1 MRSLF
6 GTQLSLWPDWAGKDG
21 SFKRQ
26 TSGFRDVVSPASDKN
41 AKYPAEKGRYVLY
54 VSYACPWSVGGDRLA
69 DQPLTSLGP
78 TAL

>member
-1 MRSLF
+1 MRSTLR
-6 GTQLSLWPDWAGKDG
+6 TRLSLCADWAGKDG

-54 VSYACPWSVGGDRLA
+54 VSYACPWSVADDRFAGL
-69 DQPLTSLGP
+69 PLTSPGP
-78 TAL
+78 TVL